1 MQKYILSIDQ
11 GTTST
16 RVLLVDKN
24 GKVCYTVSKLIKQY
38 YRQPGFV
45 EQDANEIFLSVLEC
59 VSQLLI
65 EYTIVIGQI
74 EAIGITNQ
82 RETTVLWDRKSAEPL
97 CNAIVW
103 QSRQSAEICDRLKND
118 GFEKLIHNK
127 TGLLIDPYFSATKI
141 MWMMEHV
148 PNIRLKMEKD
158 EVAFGTIDSW
168 LIYKLTNSLH
178 ITDIS
183 NASRTMMFNIHTS
196 EWDEELLTIYGIS
209 KKILP
214 QVKSNSQCYGY
225 TDSGMFFGA
234 KIPICSSIGDQQA
247 ALFGQCC
254 FDVGLA
260 KNTYGT
266 GSFMLVNTGQ
276 ECILSDKGLLT
287 TIAWQLDDKV
297 TYALEG
303 STFVTGSAINWLKDN
318 MQMIK
323 TPEQSQTLAM
333 SVKNNGGVYFVPA
346 FVGLG
351 TPYWDNEARGMILG
365 LSRGSQKAHIVRACL
380 EAIAFQTKDVVNTMT
395 ENTSFKIKQL
405 NVDGGMTKNHFLL
418 QFQADILGTTVIKA
432 SVDESTALGAA
443 YLAGLACGFYES
455 LEQIASFYTHSIA
468 FNPSMSDTKRSTLYS
483 NWKMAVQASIGFKP
497 VEID

>member
-16 RVLLVDKN
+16 RVLLVNQK
-24 GKVCYTVSKLIKQY
+24 GQVCHTVSKLIKQS

-45 EQDANEIFLSVLEC
+45 EQDANEIWLSVLEC

-65 EYTIVIGQI
+65 ENTLMISQI

-82 RETTVLWDRKSAEPL
+82 RETTVLWDKKTSEPL
-97 CNAIVW
+97 CSAIVW
-103 QSRQSAEICDRLKND
+103 QSRQSASICESLKNE
-118 GFEKLIHNK
+118 GYEKMIHQK
-127 TGLLIDPYFSATKI
+127 TGLLVDPYFSATKI

-148 PNIRLKMEKD
+148 PNVAKKMKQG

-168 LIYKLTNSLH
+168 LIHKLSNSLH

-183 NASRTMMFNIHTS
+183 NASRTMMYNIHTCQ
-196 EWDEELLTIYGIS
+196 WDSELLDIYGIPTS
-209 KKILP
+209 ILP
-214 QVKSNSQCYGY
+214 DVKSNSECYGY
-225 TDSGMFFGA
+225 TDSGIFFGA

-287 TIAWQLDDKV
+287 TIAWQLNDKII
-297 TYALEG
+297 YALEG
-303 STFVTGSAINWLKDN
+303 STFITGSAINWLKDN

-323 TPEQSQTLAM
+323 TPEQSETLAM
-333 SVKNNGGVYFVPA
+333 SVKDNGGVYFVPA

-351 TPYWDNEARGMILG
+351 TPYWDNQARGMILG
-365 LSRGSQKAHIVRACL
+365 LSRGTQKAHIVRACL

-395 ENTSFKIKQL
+395 ENTTFKIKQL

-418 QFQADILGTTVIKA
+418 QFQSDILGTTVVKA

-443 YLAGLACGFYES
+443 YLAGLACGYYES
-455 LEQIASFYTHSIA
+455 LEQVARFYTHSIA
-468 FNPSMSDTKRSTLYS
+468 FNPSMSATKCSQLYN
-483 NWKMAVQASIGFKP
+483 NWQMAVQASIAFKP
-497 VEID
+497 ETVK